1 MSKYRA
7 KIKVYS
13 DIEDISSIQSA
24 IKQIELKSLPVI
36 PIYTKRFS
44 VEPNVILILQVKDIE
59 SQLLSKIIKVKNS
72 IRNKVIFVVPN
83 SNALLVSSIAKL
95 GFVDIFIFPYELY
108 KFISY
113 LEEIVTNNAF
123 ITWVPA
129 SEDFAENID
138 DFRSIIGNS
147 KDFVKTISLAKK
159 VAAKEDIN
167 ILIRGETGTG
177 KGLLARAIH
186 NFGNTDSSRPFVDIV
201 CSSIPE
207 NLLES
212 ELFGYEPGAFTNAKA
227 RKLGLFE
234 LAENG
239 TLFLDEIGDLSIN
252 IQKKLLRA
260 IEKKVIRHLGGIND
274 IPINT
279 RIISATNMDLEKL
292 IREDAFRND
301 LYYRLNVVTLTLS
314 PVRERPD
321 DILLFSEHF
330 IKQFNQQFG
339 KSIKRIDNETKDFL
353 VKYPWPGNVR
363 EIRNAMER
371 AVLLANDTVL
381 RLSDM
386 STLVNAVPPQVPE
399 GKEAL
404 NNYPQ
409 YINMNLNYTIT
420 SIKILNELYAKQVIE
435 KTKGNKSKA
444 AKLLKISRPK
454 LDLLIK

>member
-7 KIKVYS
+7 RIKVYS
-13 DIEDISSIQSA
+13 DIEDVSSIHSA
-24 IKQIELKSLPVI
+24 IKQIELKNLPII
-36 PIYTKRFS
+36 PSYTKRFS
-44 VEPNVILILQVKDIE
+44 VEPNVILILQVNDIE

-83 SNALLVSSIAKL
+83 NNALLVSSIAKL

-123 ITWVPA
+123 ITWMPS

-138 DFRSIIGNS
+138 DFRSIIGSS
-147 KDFVKTISLAKK
+147 KNFVKTISLAKK
-159 VAAKEDIN
+159 VAAKEDMN

-186 NFGNTDSSRPFVDIV
+186 NYSNNDSSRPFVDIV

-212 ELFGYEPGAFTNAKA
+212 ELFGYEPGAFTNAKS

-260 IEKKVIRHLGGIND
+260 IEKKVIRHLGGIID
-274 IPINT
+274 IPIST

-292 IREDAFRND
+292 LQENTFRND
-301 LYYRLNVVTLTLS
+301 LYYRLNVVTLILP
-314 PVRERPD
+314 PVREREG
-321 DILLFSEHF
+321 DILLLAEHF
-330 IKQFNQQFG
+330 IKEFNEQFN

-353 VKYPWPGNVR
+353 VKYPWSGNVR

-371 AVLLANDTVL
+371 AVLLANDTIL
-381 RLSDM
+381 RLNDL
-386 STLVNAVPPQVPE
+386 STLVNAVPPKDSGNGEPH
-399 GKEAL
+399 

-409 YINMNLNYTIT
+409 YINLNLNYTTT
-420 SIKILNELYAKQVIE
+420 SIKTLNEIYAKMVMD

-444 AKLLKISRPK
+444 AKLLEISRPK

>member
-1 MSKYRA
+1 M
-7 KIKVYS
+7 
-13 DIEDISSIQSA
+13 
-24 IKQIELKSLPVI
+24 
-36 PIYTKRFS
+36 
-44 VEPNVILILQVKDIE
+44 
-59 SQLLSKIIKVKNS
+59 
-72 IRNKVIFVVPN
+72 
-83 SNALLVSSIAKL
+83 
-95 GFVDIFIFPYELY
+95 
-108 KFISY
+108 
-113 LEEIVTNNAF
+113 
-123 ITWVPA
+123 
-129 SEDFAENID
+129 
-138 DFRSIIGNS
+138 
-147 KDFVKTISLAKK
+147 
-159 VAAKEDIN
+159 
-167 ILIRGETGTG
+167 
-177 KGLLARAIH
+177 
-186 NFGNTDSSRPFVDIV
+186 
-201 CSSIPE
+201 
-207 NLLES
+207 
-212 ELFGYEPGAFTNAKA
+212 
-227 RKLGLFE
+227 
-234 LAENG
+234 AENG